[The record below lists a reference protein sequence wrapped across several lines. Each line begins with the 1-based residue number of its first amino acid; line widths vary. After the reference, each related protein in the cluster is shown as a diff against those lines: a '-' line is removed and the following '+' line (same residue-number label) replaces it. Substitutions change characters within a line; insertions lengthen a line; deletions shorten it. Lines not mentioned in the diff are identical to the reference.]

1 MSTMKR
7 IQDALSSHD
16 QPMTMG
22 ELMAQGDIDKRF
34 ASDVS
39 SCLSKLVARGAVV
52 RVEIERK
59 ARLGRKKVSAYKWV
73 EIEQAPPPPPPPL
86 VVDDDPRRMLGAP
99 LLIGRIA

>member
-7 IQDALSSHD
+7 IQDTLSD
-16 QPMTMG
+16 YELPMTMG

-34 ASDVS
+34 AGDVS

-59 ARLGRKKVSAYKWV
+59 ARLGRKKVSAYRWV
-73 EIEQAPPPPPPPL
+73 VVEYTPPPPPPI
-86 VVDDDPRRMLGAP
+86 VVEDDPRRMLGAP
-99 LLIGRIA
+99 LLIGRIG